1 MKKLFH
7 IGLALSMFLGMFS
20 FALPVY
26 ASTAQSYTVLVG
38 AENTSTGVSLM
49 DYFPQILRIH
59 VGDTITWKINS
70 HEIHTV
76 TFLAGQPLQP
86 FIIPAPSGMASPLQL
101 NPQAVFPAVPAK
113 GLYDGSTYVNSGILS
128 SDPGFA
134 QALKLTFTHEGV
146 FQFLC
151 YVHGQMMSGT
161 VEVVGSG
168 IKVPTPAQVQL
179 QAQAEL
185 GAAWAKVPA
194 VLAQAKAQIVPP
206 VKNQDG
212 TLTHTVI
219 MGYESMDVMVM
230 GFFPSKITVRK
241 GDSIVWKL
249 SSSDTEAPHTIT
261 FYNGTPDQPL
271 VVMAQGPSGPVALIN
286 PAVLFPS
293 QAVLQGKSLNQTDF
307 FNSGILNPGGQ
318 TSFSI
323 KVGNVSSTLNYE
335 CILHDTSGMTGKVYV
350 ISTSGN

>member
-7 IGLALSMFLGMFS
+7 IGMTLSLLLGMLS
-20 FALPVY
+20 FALPAY
-26 ASTAQSYTVLVG
+26 ASTSQSYTVLVG
-38 AENTSTGVSLM
+38 AENTSMGVSLM
-49 DYFPQILRIH
+49 DYFPHIIRIH
-59 VGDTITWKINS
+59 VGDTISWKTNS

-101 NPQAVFPAVPAK
+101 NPQAVFPAIPAN
-113 GLYDGSTYVNSGILS
+113 GSYDGSTYANSGILS
-128 SDPGFA
+128 TDPGFA
-134 QALKLTFTHEGV
+134 QTFKLTFTHQGV
-146 FQFLC
+146 FQYIC
-151 YVHGQMMSGT
+151 YIHGQMMSGT

-168 IKVPTPAQVQL
+168 VIVPTPAQEQIL
-179 QAQAEL
+179 AQAEL
-185 GAAWAKVPA
+185 NAAWLRVPA
-194 VLAQAKAQIVPP
+194 VVAQAKAQIVPP
-206 VKNQDG
+206 VKNPDG

-230 GFFPSKITVRK
+230 GFFPGKTTVKK
-241 GDSIVWKL
+241 GDTIVWKL
-249 SSSDTEAPHTIT
+249 SSTDTAPHTIT

-318 TSFSI
+318 TSFSL
-323 KVGNVSSTLNYE
+323 KVGNVASTLSYE
-335 CILHDTSGMTGKVYV
+335 CILHDTSGMTGTVYV